1 MSECPWAEKMGPGKD
16 LCLLKTLEDGDEM
29 VFCEEKSQVEKP
41 VAGPFMVCFDLSEG
55 YAPVG
60 QVFLARGGTYKFVK
74 ELRGEEAEEL
84 HRTLSLGG
92 SVK

>member
-1 MSECPWAEKMGPGKD
+1 MSEC
-16 LCLLKTLEDGDEM
+16 LLKMLEDG
-29 VFCEEKSQVEKP
+29 QEKP

-74 ELRGEEAEEL
+74 ELRGEEALEL
-84 HRTLSLGG
+84 HRTLTLGG
-92 SVK
+92 SIN